1 MEPTITSWPGRIRAC
16 PGHVAAREC
25 VEVLVASSSIS
36 EKVWLVKNLGRYA
49 AGGYMVHQALL
60 EGLKDPH
67 PAVRSAAYGSLT
79 RMHLD
84 RWELLEIAREIRKAM
99 ELEEDVSP
107 AWFAGRKALDKLRD
121 YYEINFMSYKRIILL
136 K

>member
-1 MEPTITSWPGRIRAC
+1 MTDIFTPEL
-16 PGHVAAREC
+16 AAREC
-25 VEVLVASSSIS
+25 VEVLVASSSIP

-49 AGGYMVHQALL
+49 AGGYLVHQALL

-84 RWELLEIAREIRKAM
+84 RWELLEIAREIRKAL
-99 ELEEDVSP
+99 ELEEDGSP
-107 AWFAGRKALDKLRD
+107 AWFAGRKALDRLRD
-121 YYEINFMSYKRIILL
+121 YYEINFISIKESYCLSDP
-136 K
+136 